1 MRNRYIIKNNC
12 CEFARVII
20 ARAHCHFYKMFCVTI
35 SFTSKSCH
43 TCFSLFSI
51 SCDGDFSFIVIR
63 PGLEPGISGSGGRRL
78 IHWANGPIP
87 DSLEEDSACSLL
99 LSRYILFAKID
110 VETKVTYFL
119 DSRNTYLNHQCTP
132 CGTRTRNLRIRSP
145 TPCPLG
151 QGGNT

>member
-12 CEFARVII
+12 CEFARIII
-20 ARAHCHFYKMFCVTI
+20 ARAHCHFYKIFVLQFPSQVNHVTRA
-35 SFTSKSCH
+35 FR
-43 TCFSLFSI
+43 CFFI
-51 SCDGDFSFIVIR
+51 SCDDDFGFIVIR

-87 DSLEEDSACSLL
+87 NSLEKDSACSLL

-110 VETKVTYFL
+110 VETKTTYFL
-119 DSRNTYLNHQCTP
+119 DSRNACLNHQCTP

-151 QGGNT
+151 QGGR